1 MILNGVI
8 YYFEKICG
16 VEIMK
21 RRRKNKDG
29 RSFYMVMSILC
40 LTALFLGYSFVY
52 NLSEER
58 KTGKEITT
66 ISINYDTSDSKESLS
81 TFDKV
86 MSYFNLFLENT
97 FKNEKSEDLDILE
110 NIDEDIHENEEIQ
123 TIESEDVKVELEI
136 FNEGNYKPT
145 AKNEVYLANERKE
158 NFFKVISTTSRS
170 RAPRRKLFLNS
181 ASLVDNLNI
190 VLFHTHGTE
199 AFQSSNGSNYR
210 SLDEELNILG
220 IGAKISANLINKG
233 IKNTHLKAYYDY
245 PDYNSSYANS
255 NYAVRQMLS
264 DNKKNI
270 LIDIH
275 RDGAEENSNYEA
287 LLSEVKTTE
296 INGKKAA
303 TCTLVVGNKNGNA
316 AKLKENAGKLY
327 EKAHELY
334 PGLMRKIIIK
344 EGAYFNQYL
353 SDYSFLIEV
362 GCTLNTYEEIEY
374 TSDLLTEVLYEY
386 INEIDK

>member
-1 MILNGVI
+1 
-8 YYFEKICG
+8 
-16 VEIMK
+16 MK

-58 KTGKEITT
+58 KTGKEVTT
-66 ISINYDTSDSKESLS
+66 IFINYNTNNSENSNLS

-86 MSYFNLFLENT
+86 MSYFNLFLEKT
-97 FKNEKSEDLDILE
+97 FKEKKGDDVDIIE
-110 NIDEDIHENEEIQ
+110 NIDTQSHEKDVIK
-123 TIESEDVKVELEI
+123 TIASEDAKNELEI
-136 FNEGNYKPT
+136 FNESRYEPE
-145 AKNEVYLANERKE
+145 ADNEVYLTSDRKE
-158 NFFKVISTTSRS
+158 NFFKVISITSRS
-170 RAPRRKLFLNS
+170 SAPRRRLFLNA
-181 ASLVDNLNI
+181 ASIIDSLNI

-199 AFQSSNGSNYR
+199 AFEASYDTNYR
-210 SLDEELNILG
+210 SLDENLNILG
-220 IGAKISANLINKG
+220 IGTKISDKLLNKG
-233 IKNTHLKAYYDY
+233 IKNAHLKDYNDY

-255 NYAVRQMLS
+255 NYVVRQVLS
-264 DNKKNI
+264 DSKRNI
-270 LIDIH
+270 LIDLH

-287 LLSEVKTTE
+287 ILSEVKTTA
-296 INGKKAA
+296 INGKNAA
-303 TCTLVVGNKNGNA
+303 TCTLVVGNKNKNA

-327 EKAHELY
+327 EKAYEMY
-334 PGLMRKIIIK
+334 PGLFRKIIIR

-374 TSDLLTEVLYEY
+374 TAELLTEVLYEY
-386 INEIDK
+386 INEIE